1 MNKTIGKYPT
11 SSRIPYSHL
20 YEDTYN
26 EDTYNEEK
34 VLVRQLNAK
43 VPSPEIVEKI
53 KKIKHK
59 NVLALID
66 VVENQYLVYEFCS
79 GESLVQYVKKHDKNL
94 NEEKVKVLLSQLVE
108 VYNKFYING
117 FLHLHFYP
125 RDIFITE
132 QSIMKVGNI
141 GLDMSENSYSGIWSI
156 GAIMYYML
164 HGRFPY
170 RDIEQLP
177 LYDELR
183 YTVKADLSPCCLHLL
198 SSCLQSD
205 ENERLNLKRMDEY
218 CFFRGSPCKHKKYTN
233 YTGNVSKFS
242 ILGRYDYLIDN
253 RVFEKKESSNK
264 ETPKDSEIKG
274 ESLVK
279 KGGKNMVKDN
289 TQEKKEFECNCIEN
303 KPVLLACGHFLCLRC
318 AAEIKE
324 SIALHRIE
332 ERDAK
337 CPICYSTYKLSK
349 PLYNQ

>member
-1 MNKTIGKYPT
+1 
-11 SSRIPYSHL
+11 
-20 YEDTYN
+20 
-26 EDTYNEEK
+26 
-34 VLVRQLNAK
+34 LV
-43 VPSPEIVEKI
+43 E
-53 KKIKHK
+53 
-59 NVLALID
+59 
-66 VVENQYLVYEFCS
+66 
-79 GESLVQYVKKHDKNL
+79 YVKKRDENL
-94 NEEKVKVLLSQLVE
+94 DEEEVKVLLRQLVE
-108 VYNKFYING
+108 VYNIFYING

-205 ENERLNLKRMDEY
+205 ENERLNFKQIHKHP
-218 CFFRGSPCKHKKYTN
+218 FFDKSPSKHKKHTN
-233 YTGNVSKFS
+233 YTRSVLKFS
-242 ILGRYDYLIDN
+242 ILAKHDYLIGN
-253 RVFEKKESSNK
+253 KVFEKEESSNK
-264 ETPKDSEIKG
+264 ETPKGSEIKA

-279 KGGKNMVKDN
+279 KGGKNMVKNN
-289 TQEKKEFECNCIEN
+289 TQEKKEFECNCIKD
-303 KPVLLACGHFLCLRC
+303 KPVLLACGHSLCLGC